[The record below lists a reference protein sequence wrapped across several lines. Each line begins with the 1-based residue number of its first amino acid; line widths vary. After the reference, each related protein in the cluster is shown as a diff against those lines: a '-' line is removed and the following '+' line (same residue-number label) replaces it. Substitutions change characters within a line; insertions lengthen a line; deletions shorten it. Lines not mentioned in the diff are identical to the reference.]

1 MPSGRKAHNRN
12 HTADAGDSRTRPAL
26 EGLSM
31 SEQTEREALLREIA
45 KKRVVYMLSGMEVLP
60 VRRDLTFRS
69 ASGADLLMDVYYPS
83 RSPDQPV
90 PLVLMPMAY
99 PDPTAQVRLYG
110 PLTSW
115 AQLIAASGMAAV
127 VSGNEAPEEDVHA
140 LLRHLRAD
148 AAALGLDVDRFG
160 LFAASGNG
168 TVGLSILMRDR
179 RLRCGVLL
187 CGYTM
192 DMDGATAVAD
202 MARQFGFVN
211 ACVGKS
217 IDDLPDDVSIL
228 VVRAGRDQSP
238 GLNAALDRVIER
250 ALARN
255 LPLSL
260 INHAAGAHGFVLD
273 EHTAISRG
281 VIQQVLAFLQL
292 HLSV

>member
-1 MPSGRKAHNRN
+1 
-12 HTADAGDSRTRPAL
+12 
-26 EGLSM
+26 
-31 SEQTEREALLREIA
+31 
-45 KKRVVYMLSGMEVLP
+45 
-60 VRRDLTFRS
+60 
-69 ASGADLLMDVYYPS
+69 
-83 RSPDQPV
+83 
-90 PLVLMPMAY
+90 MPMAY
-99 PDPTAQVRLYG
+99 PDPTAKVRLFG

-148 AAALGLDVDRFG
+148 ATALGLDVDRFG
-160 LFAASGNG
+160 LFAASGNV
-168 TVGLSILMRDR
+168 TVGLSTLMRDR

-192 DMDGATAVAD
+192 DMDGTTAVAD
-202 MARQFGFVN
+202 MAREFGFVN

-250 ALARN
+250 ALSRN

>member
-1 MPSGRKAHNRN
+1 
-12 HTADAGDSRTRPAL
+12 
-26 EGLSM
+26 M
-31 SEQTEREALLREIA
+31 SEQTEREAMLREIA
-45 KKRVVYMLSGMEVLP
+45 KKRVVYMLPGMEALP

-69 ASGADLLMDVYYPS
+69 TSGAELLMDVYYPS
-83 RSPDQPV
+83 LSPDQPV

-99 PDPTAQVRLYG
+99 PDPTARVRLYG

-115 AQLIAASGMAAV
+115 AQLMAASGMAAV
-127 VSGNEAPEEDVHA
+127 VYGNEAPEEDVHA
-140 LLRHLRAD
+140 LLRHLRAA

-160 LFAASGNG
+160 LFATSGNV
-168 TVGLSILMRDR
+168 TVGLSTLMRDR

-187 CGYTM
+187 YGYTM
-192 DMDGATAVAD
+192 DMDGSTTVAD

-217 IDDLPDDVSIL
+217 IDDLPADVSIL
-228 VVRAGRDQSP
+228 FVRAGRDQFP

-260 INHAAGAHGFVLD
+260 INHAAGAHGFDLD
-273 EHTAISRG
+273 EDTAISRG
-281 VIQQVLAFLQL
+281 VVQQVLAFLRL
-292 HLSV
+292 HLGV